1 MFNNY
6 SDLLTLEELC
16 EILLIGRNQAYTLL
30 NSGKIKAL
38 KIGRAWK
45 IPKQSV
51 IDYINSSSHHLSN

>member
-6 SDLLTLEELC
+6 SDLLTLDDFC

-30 NSGKIKAL
+30 NTGKIKAL

-51 IDYINSSSHHLSN
+51 IDYINSASHHQ

>member
-6 SDLLTLEELC
+6 SDLLTLEDLC
-16 EILLIGRNQAYTLL
+16 EILLIGRNQAYILL
-30 NSGKIKAL
+30 SSGTIKAL

-51 IDYINSSSHHLSN
+51 IDYINSASQY